1 MQVGKQGVTFD
12 ETALKDAY
20 LLYIWSNI
28 TLFSNN
34 MPIFPTHLHLHE
46 LHIVCSIISYSNLH
60 PEIGSLFLH
69 LRYTKAARWCIKHIC
84 KKQISQCI
92 CLSFIDYKTSG
103 TMVLSVF

>member
-1 MQVGKQGVTFD
+1 MDSMQIGKQGVTFD

-34 MPIFPTHLHLHE
+34 MPIFPTHSHLHE

-60 PEIGSLFLH
+60 PEIGSLFLPGTRK
-69 LRYTKAARWCIKHIC
+69 LLDGVLNIFVRNK
-84 KKQISQCI
+84 S
-92 CLSFIDYKTSG
+92 LSAFVCPS
-103 TMVLSVF
+103 